1 MESCR
6 AKSSE
11 NKSKNCKNHIFHVC
25 FSFCGYLLWAPAPQK
40 QGGNVRYSKK
50 TTWSYSILLCMKT
63 VLQWFRGQSG
73 TYRPS
78 NQHLKNV
85 HVELVRVTEG
95 SQAVPAVTSI
105 FPIENRPHGNCSNF
119 FNFEDYPINPIWFFD
134 NMGMENTLVKCQD
147 KIRKKVGD
155 IKWRAEKVLL

>member
-1 MESCR
+1 MPSQIKR
-6 AKSSE
+6 
-11 NKSKNCKNHIFHVC
+11 KSKNCKNHICYVC

-40 QGGNVRYSKK
+40 QGWNVRYSKK

-85 HVELVRVTEG
+85 HVELVRGPLPVPSVTRG
-95 SQAVPAVTSI
+95 HTH
-105 FPIENRPHGNCSNF
+105 FPLVNRPHGKGRNF
-119 FNFEDYPINPIWFFD
+119 FNFEYFWKPPD
-134 NMGMENTLVKCQD
+134 NYSWTWVCRYWLRKCQD
-147 KIRKKVGD
+147 KIRKKGGTP
-155 IKWRAEKVLL
+155 